1 MQEISNVSDARVVRA
16 KEFLQDMTKWRESC
30 SDPKNFFSDKLWFD
44 MQAMVLGLQG
54 VVRIKTKH
62 FPGTVL
68 KPVILNQDIL
78 ENIFC
83 QVRGSSGQNDNP
95 NYYLY
100 GGLMP
105 SINMGQTVISKKGNT
120 GGDKNYLP
128 HASLPNLHPFF
139 RKKMQQKNQFQFRGK
154 SEGRHVFLKFF
165 I

>member
-1 MQEISNVSDARVVRA
+1 MA
-16 KEFLQDMTKWRESC
+16 MWRESC
-30 SDPKNFFSDKLWFD
+30 NDPKNFLSEKLWFD
-44 MQAMVLGLQG
+44 MQAMVLGLEG
-54 VVRIKTKH
+54 VVRIKTNH

-83 QVRGSSGQNDNP
+83 QVRGSSGQNDNQ

-105 SINMGQTVISKKGNT
+105 SINMGQTVISKKG
-120 GGDKNYLP
+120 
-128 HASLPNLHPFF
+128 
-139 RKKMQQKNQFQFRGK
+139 KKETQEVIRTAFHMPLYQTFTLFLAKKIQQKNQFQFRGQ
-154 SEGRHVFLKFF
+154 SEGRHVPQKFF